1 MARVWLEGGYK
12 EAIRRLEA
20 GYSEAKGCLER
31 YFCPLTANI
40 LPSLSEKASLSQ
52 REGFSLI
59 AKSRFAIFVF
69 LMLILG
75 SGNVWGQTDYSGV
88 YYIGTAGY
96 NANTPANNFYL
107 CPTEG
112 WIYYKPNNQW
122 SEDGTTY
129 PNPFLTTYQCKTNNY
144 HSGDP
149 SNAVW
154 FIEKHPTQDYYY
166 IKHASDGKYVI
177 SNGKIDGT
185 SNDNRMRVHLEA
197 VAPEDLDDKA
207 LFSIS
212 PYSDYLVISPKSSA
226 GWNGNY
232 KWYTVNSGNK
242 PSLVG
247 SGSGGGPT
255 GHTETG
261 GIIGTYT
268 QNDANAKFYLENA
281 LSIVAPTIT
290 NNYDGTFT
298 ITAASEATIYY
309 TTDGSTPNTTSYTGT
324 GTTSVNIDQ
333 TESMT
338 VIKAIAKATSD
349 PFPTNVTTYYL
360 PVCERPVIS
369 VSGST
374 ITITCT
380 TEGAA
385 IHYTTDG
392 SPATSDS
399 PDYTE
404 PFAKGDASTFRA
416 IATKAGYVTSSEA
429 ILLPPTEVSSSSEI
443 TNMNGSYILASNF
456 TSSGSIG
463 TADNPFKGIINGNLN
478 TLTLGGYPLVA
489 YADGATIK
497 NVILDN
503 VSISSGNENG
513 NAGAICCE
521 ATGDTRIYNCGV
533 LSGSVGGS
541 EKVGGIVGLL
551 DGRARVINCYNYAE
565 INSGS
570 DCGGIVGYNNVAS
583 TSNNLQTMVM
593 NCMNYGSVT
602 GGNAAPVYGGAIIH
616 NKYASADNTG
626 LNNYCYFL
634 YDEEKVPY
642 VKTIAND
649 KYNGALGAEERFLNR
664 FEFFRMTLNSTRNL
678 AAFYVT
684 GDATQKDEMAKW
696 VLDKSIAP
704 YPILKAQA
712 QYPSVVNPDAAHAT
726 AQTERNKG
734 GLLGTLSV
742 TISGPGSGAVFS
754 APSGASATG
763 SLTLNITDKDYDN
776 FNYNYRKVQLPYYN
790 EVGTGNYTKA
800 SDGTG
805 RVVTGWKITS
815 ITGGTPGSFTTDTYD
830 YPSFNFVDRECTNKD
845 LYSVSKRVFSQGA
858 YFEVPDGVTAITIEP
873 YWAKAVYLSDANYDV
888 TYYINV
894 SGSSATANK
903 YGVTV
908 CGSCPT
914 TVNGQTVYNDITTAT
929 NNLGSNASH
938 TVYDYAVVLV
948 GNYHQA
954 ANNAI
959 VSIGKPLTF
968 MSADLDG
975 DNEPDNTLFYYHNQR
990 KRVSE
995 IRFDFL
1001 NIPGI
1006 GMVKRTHDA
1015 TTAPEPGIFKPQGWF
1030 EITNTVLIHCG
1041 QFEYAAGGSGLD
1053 KTILAPLIL
1062 QGGVYEQFVS
1072 GMDAA
1077 AKNTNYILIGSNAW
1091 FKNFANGCHTKNA
1104 QKTPKVPINVAGG
1117 DYTNFYLTG
1126 IYQPAA
1132 AQNAENAECYIDGG
1146 RFSEVAGSGMQQVN
1160 GDVTW
1165 LINAAD
1171 ITSFFGGGIN
1181 AAKPVTGSIST
1192 TISNSYVDEFYGGP
1206 KFGDMS
1212 NEKTVTNNATDCHFG
1227 KFFGAGYGGT
1237 AYNRVG
1243 YVDDNSAENTR
1254 NWNNYVDTNYKRAY
1268 STNDGGIS
1276 TNYEYEFIPHSDG
1289 RQTVARFFV
1298 NYASLSLASTRN
1310 VTSTLSGCTIGTFY
1324 GGGSLGAVNG
1334 DVNSTL
1340 TNCTVTGSAF
1350 GAGFSAS
1357 VPTVEVWN
1365 KSAYLDPNP
1374 AYNRTANVFNNANVK
1389 TPKDNNQFVVY
1400 TWSNTYGTNA
1410 DPFTDT
1416 EDEKHYIHTDVSL
1429 EGLGAVT
1436 GTATLTINGTTTVAE
1451 SVYGGGEESGVGG
1464 DTEVNV
1470 TGGTI
1475 GTTDQGGA
1483 TWGNVFGGGKGKA
1496 DDVNA
1501 GLVKGNTT
1509 INISQAENQT
1519 TTIIH
1524 NVYGGGAFGS
1534 VGTFT
1539 YDSTT
1544 GFPNSLADDTGTA
1557 NITIT
1562 GGTFGSDGKENG
1574 MIFGSSRGSEGDP
1587 ETDDNV
1593 DSLGR
1598 QYKCDYW
1605 NSKRN
1610 T

>member
-1 MARVWLEGGYK
+1 MSMLRVWLEAAWSMARVWLEYAYSIFITTLRLTLDDITARRSRDYGSSLTSLRL
-12 EAIRRLEA
+12 AI
-20 GYSEAKGCLER
+20 
-31 YFCPLTANI
+31 
-40 LPSLSEKASLSQ
+40 SLL
-52 REGFSLI
+52 
-59 AKSRFAIFVF
+59 
-69 LMLILG
+69 LMLTLG
-75 SGNVWGQTDYSGV
+75 SSSVWGQDYSGV
-88 YYIGTAGY
+88 YYIASVNY
-96 NANTPANNFYL
+96 NAGTTADNYYL

-112 WIYYKPNNQW
+112 WCYYQAT
-122 SEDGTTY
+122 DDFTGTD
-129 PNPFLTTYQCKTNNY
+129 NGQPFLTTYKCRSAAY
-144 HSGDP
+144 HSGKPND
-149 SNAVW
+149 AIW
-154 FIEKHPTQDYYY
+154 IIEKAPAPNSSYYY
-166 IKHASDGKYVI
+166 IRQASTGKYLT
-177 SNGKIDGT
+177 SNGTIRTTNNAD
-185 SNDNRMRVHLEA
+185 RMRVHVETI
-197 VAPEDLDDKA
+197 APENLDDKE
-207 LFSIS
+207 LFTIAE
-212 PYSDYLVISPKSSA
+212 YSTYLTISPKGVVGGAA
-226 GWNGNY
+226 GRNWL
-232 KWYTVNSGNK
+232 TVNGGNK
-242 PSLVG
+242 DSLKG
-247 SGSGGGPT
+247 ESGKTGGPT
-255 GHTETG
+255 GYANTTG
-261 GIIGTYT
+261 IVGVYT
-268 QNDANAKFYLENA
+268 QNDANAPFYLEKA
-281 LSIVAPTIT
+281 LSIDAPTIT
-290 NNYDGTFT
+290 NNYDETIT
-298 ITAASEATIYY
+298 ITAETGATIFY
-309 TTDGSTPNTTSYTGT
+309 TTDGTEPTTKSYTGT
-324 GTTSVNIDQ
+324 GTTSVNITQ
-333 TESMT
+333 TESLT

-380 TEGAA
+380 TVGAT

-392 SPATSDS
+392 SPATSTS
-399 PDYTE
+399 TVYTG

-416 IATKAGYVTSSEA
+416 IATKTGYVTSSEA
-429 ILLPPTEVSSSSEI
+429 ILLPPTEVSSSSQI

-551 DGRARVINCYNYAE
+551 DGRARVINCYNYAD

-602 GGNAAPVYGGAIIH
+602 GGNAAPIYGGAIIH
-616 NKYASADNTG
+616 NKYASTDDTG

-642 VKTIAND
+642 VKTIASD

-684 GDATQKDEMAKW
+684 GDANQKDEMAKW

-704 YPILKAQA
+704 YPILKTKGK
-712 QYPSVVNPDAAHAT
+712 YPSVVNPDAAHAT
-726 AQTERNKG
+726 AQTDRNKG

-742 TISGPGSGAVFS
+742 TISGVGSGAVFS
-754 APSGASATG
+754 APSGATITNS
-763 SLTLNITDKDYDN
+763 SLQLNITDKDYDN

-805 RVVTGWKITS
+805 RVVTGWKITT

-830 YPSFNFVDRECTNKD
+830 YPSFNFVDRKCTNKD
-845 LYSVSKRVFSQGA
+845 LYGTGGSNRVFAQGA
-858 YFEVPDGVTAITIEP
+858 YWEVPDGVTAITIEP
-873 YWAKAVYLSDANYDV
+873 YWAKAVYLSDANYDM
-888 TYYINV
+888 TYNISV

-1041 QFEYAAGGSGLD
+1041 QFEYAAGGSGMD

-1126 IYQPAA
+1126 IYQPGAN
-1132 AQNAENAECYIDGG
+1132 QDTENAECYIDGG
-1146 RFSEVAGSGMQQVN
+1146 RFSEVAGSGMQQVK

-1181 AAKPVTGSIST
+1181 AAKPITGSIRT

-1212 NEKTVTNNATDCHFG
+1212 NTKTVTTNATDCHFG

-1324 GGGSLGAVNG
+1324 GGGSLGAVKHQYQRLKYGINQRI
-1334 DVNSTL
+1334 SILTL
-1340 TNCTVTGSAF
+1340 PITARLTCIIMPMLRLLKITTNLLNIPGVT
-1350 GAGFSAS
+1350 
-1357 VPTVEVWN
+1357 PT
-1365 KSAYLDPNP
+1365 APM
-1374 AYNRTANVFNNANVK
+1374 R
-1389 TPKDNNQFVVY
+1389 
-1400 TWSNTYGTNA
+1400 
-1410 DPFTDT
+1410 
-1416 EDEKHYIHTDVSL
+1416 IHSPIL
-1429 EGLGAVT
+1429 KME
-1436 GTATLTINGTTTVAE
+1436 
-1451 SVYGGGEESGVGG
+1451 
-1464 DTEVNV
+1464 
-1470 TGGTI
+1470 
-1475 GTTDQGGA
+1475 
-1483 TWGNVFGGGKGKA
+1483 
-1496 DDVNA
+1496 
-1501 GLVKGNTT
+1501 NTT
-1509 INISQAENQT
+1509 SIPMYLLT
-1519 TTIIH
+1519 
-1524 NVYGGGAFGS
+1524 V
-1534 VGTFT
+1534 
-1539 YDSTT
+1539 
-1544 GFPNSLADDTGTA
+1544 LA
-1557 NITIT
+1557 
-1562 GGTFGSDGKENG
+1562 
-1574 MIFGSSRGSEGDP
+1574 
-1587 ETDDNV
+1587 
-1593 DSLGR
+1593 L
-1598 QYKCDYW
+1598 
-1605 NSKRN
+1605 
-1610 T
+1610 